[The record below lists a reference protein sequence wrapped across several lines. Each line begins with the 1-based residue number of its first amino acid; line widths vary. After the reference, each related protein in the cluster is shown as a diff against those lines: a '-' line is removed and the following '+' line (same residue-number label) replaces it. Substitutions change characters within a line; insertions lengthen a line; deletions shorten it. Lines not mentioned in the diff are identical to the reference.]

1 MPKTVQFDTLG
12 GPDVLHFVDKTVPP
26 PQEGEVQIAVKA
38 AGLNRAELLFI
49 AGQYLIEPVL
59 PSGAGVEGAGEIV
72 AVGPEVKE
80 FSVGDR
86 VAITP
91 GFDQLKYLTLGEIV
105 NMTTSA
111 LEPVPEAVSYIDA
124 AGFWMAFGTAYGLLV
139 QKGGLTKGTG
149 QAVVVN
155 AASSSVG
162 TAALQIIKA
171 HGGKSIAI
179 TRTDNKVAALKEA
192 GADHVI
198 VTENEDVVARIMQ
211 ITGGRGFDIA
221 CDAVMGTGATTLA
234 AAAGTDATL
243 VAYGLLSGEVPALPF
258 EAMIRRGLTVTGFHL
273 VWQLLDH
280 PARRAAAV
288 AHLSGGLA
296 RGDYRPVIDKVFPFD
311 QVADAYRHMASNAQ
325 LGKILVE
332 MNT

>member
-12 GPDVLHFVDKTVPP
+12 GPDVLFFVDKIVPP
-26 PQEGEVQIAVKA
+26 PQAGEVQIAVKA

-49 AGQYLIEPVL
+49 AGQYLIDPVL

-72 AVGPEVKE
+72 AVGPEVKG

-91 GFDQLKYLTLGEIV
+91 GFDQLKYVTLGEVV
-105 NMTTSA
+105 NMAATA
-111 LEPVPEAVSYIDA
+111 LEPIPDAMSYIDA
-124 AGFWMAFGTAYGLLV
+124 AAFWMAFGTAYGLLV
-139 QKGGLTKGTG
+139 QKGGLTKGAG
-149 QAVVVN
+149 QSVVVN

-162 TAALQIIKA
+162 TAAFQIIKA
-171 HGGKSIAI
+171 HGGTSIAT
-179 TRTDNKVAALKEA
+179 TRTDDKVAALREA

-198 VTENEDVVARIMQ
+198 VTEREDVVARITE
-211 ITGGRGFDIA
+211 ITDGRGFDIA
-221 CDAVMGTGATTLA
+221 CDAVMGAEGATLA
-234 AAAGTDATL
+234 AAAGADATL

-258 EAMIRRGLTVTGFHL
+258 EAMIGRGLTVTGFHL

-288 AHLSGGLA
+288 AHLSDGLA
-296 RGDYRPVIDKVFPFD
+296 RGDYRPVIDTVFPFD
-311 QVADAYRHMASNAQ
+311 QVADAYRYMASNAQ

-332 MNT
+332 MDT